1 MCTILDK
8 TQLYISV
15 QACNFVYKIGPFD
28 FQCDDSGGDALLL
41 STPIPKMAKQI
52 RFNLGSGHRSDS
64 SDLMTP
70 TPPPKEF
77 KRMNSQRKTLRNTR
91 CLSTVVTDKERA
103 MIFQGQVDDFD
114 GVTESPRAPTG
125 FVKSMCKL
133 YSENFGLRKAASCG
147 PQKGT
152 DLNR

>member
-1 MCTILDK
+1 M
-8 TQLYISV
+8 V
-15 QACNFVYKIGPFD
+15 
-28 FQCDDSGGDALLL
+28 
-41 STPIPKMAKQI
+41 TPKATKQI

-77 KRMNSQRKTLRNTR
+77 KRMNTQRKTLRNTR

-103 MIFQGQVDDFD
+103 MFLGGQFDADDVDDVAVD
-114 GVTESPRAPTG
+114 SPRAPAG
-125 FVKSMCKL
+125 FVRSMCRL
-133 YSENFGLRKAASCG
+133 YSEGFGLRKSPCLG
-147 PQKGT
+147 PQKGS

>member
-1 MCTILDK
+1 MT
-8 TQLYISV
+8 
-15 QACNFVYKIGPFD
+15 
-28 FQCDDSGGDALLL
+28 
-41 STPIPKMAKQI
+41 KQI

-64 SDLMTP
+64 SDLLTP

-103 MIFQGQVDDFD
+103 MIFQGQLDDDYDD
-114 GVTESPRAPTG
+114 GVVESPRAPAG
-125 FVKSMCKL
+125 FVRSMCKL
-133 YSENFGLRKAASCG
+133 YSESFGLRKAASCG